1 MDRLSQTYQSDAA
14 KYNSGQGQGVSKE
27 RGDILPKKGFQFAL
41 LDHWSLY
48 DSMLHSGYI
57 FSKMGLWVERG
68 HKKLHE
74 FIHTLGISLQDA
86 KQLYKYMSNEGQRKL
101 DGSVFA
107 AAEKHGL
114 LDITYHSFAR
124 NVDHSAPF
132 MASDFVHIL
141 TSTLE
146 APAIP
151 AVPYTEL
158 PAHQIKCFW
167 EAYDLL
173 EGGQQ

>member
-1 MDRLSQTYQSDAA
+1 M
-14 KYNSGQGQGVSKE
+14 V
-27 RGDILPKKGFQFAL
+27 
-41 LDHWSLY
+41 
-48 DSMLHSGYI
+48 HSNYI
-57 FSKMGLWVERG
+57 FSKMALWIERG

-86 KQLYKYMSNEGQRKL
+86 KQLYKYMPAEGQRKL

-141 TSTLE
+141 TATL
-146 APAIP
+146 
-151 AVPYTEL
+151 
-158 PAHQIKCFW
+158 
-167 EAYDLL
+167 
-173 EGGQQ
+173 